1 MSDKFATRKEFE
13 TLEARVVTL
22 EARVTVL
29 ETLFLPTVAKRS
41 PKLGDYPLKRR
52 KKKKLASRRR
62 PRTR

>member
-1 MSDKFATRKEFE
+1 MSDQKEKFVTRKEFQ
-13 TLEARVVTL
+13 TL
-22 EARVTVL
+22 EARVTLL

-52 KKKKLASRRR
+52 KKKKTSRRR